1 MEKDNTLKVCE
12 IFTSIQ
18 GESSYAGW
26 PCTFVR
32 LTGCNLRCGY
42 CDTKYAYYEGDVLTV
57 SEIAAKVAATG
68 IRLAEITGGEP
79 LLQKE
84 TPALAET
91 LCGMGI
97 AVVIETNGSIDI
109 SCLKSIPLVTVIM
122 DIKTPSS
129 GMSDNNDFTNIARLT
144 RQDEVKFVIG
154 SRDDYTWAVRIM
166 RQYEIDKICTVLMSP
181 MTLPP
186 SSIDPKL
193 LSKWILDDKLSV
205 RLNIQLHRY
214 IFGQDVRGV

>member
-18 GESSYAGW
+18 GESSYAGL

-32 LTGCNLRCGY
+32 LTGCNLRCSY
-42 CDTKYAYYEGDVLTV
+42 CDTKYAYHEGDVLTV
-57 SEIAAKVAATG
+57 SEIAEKVAGSG

-84 TPALAET
+84 TAALAET
-91 LCGMGI
+91 LSGMGI
-97 AVVIETNGSIDI
+97 AVLIETNGSLDI

-129 GMSDNNDFTNIARLT
+129 GMSGYNDYANIARLA
-144 RQDEVKFVIG
+144 RQDEVKFVIC
-154 SRDDYTWAVRIM
+154 SRDDYTWAAQII
-166 RQYEIDKICTVLMSP
+166 RQYEIDKICTALMSP

-186 SSIDPKL
+186 ASICPKL
-193 LSKWILDDKLSV
+193 LTKWILDDKLTV

-214 IFGQDVRGV
+214 IFGPDERGV

>member
-84 TPALAET
+84 TAALAKT
-91 LCGMGI
+91 LSGMGI
-97 AVVIETNGSIDI
+97 AVLIETNGSIDI

-154 SRDDYTWAVRIM
+154 SRDDYTWAVQIM

-181 MTLPP
+181 VTLPP

-193 LSKWILDDKLSV
+193 LAKWILDDKLSV

-214 IFGQDVRGV
+214 IFGQDIRGV